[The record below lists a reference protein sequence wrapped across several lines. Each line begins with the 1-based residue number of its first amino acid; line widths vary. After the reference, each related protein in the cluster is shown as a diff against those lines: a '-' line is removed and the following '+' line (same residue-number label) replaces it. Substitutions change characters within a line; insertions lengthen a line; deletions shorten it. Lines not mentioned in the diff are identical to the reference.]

1 MQLLMDAKDVET
13 HRDEWLDLRLQTLGA
28 SEIGGV
34 VGRAPATYSSRFQ
47 LYWDKLQRHVNDP
60 EEETEAQARGRH
72 LEPYV
77 LERWVAEY
85 PHDLDVRPG
94 GYYRSDAEPRQT
106 ATFDALGF
114 ANPMLPA
121 TVVEIKTTQSRYGA
135 DGELVWGEEGTDQIP
150 DHYLCQV
157 YQQMDV
163 AGASMA
169 YVPALFMQS
178 WRLVEYVVHRDEDVA
193 ADIAYLRQEGQSF
206 MDSVAAQEPP
216 DPRWCPGPATMRTLQ
231 RIHRPVV
238 PDTSVIIPT
247 ELADRRVQLKARV
260 KDAETELEGIDTEI
274 RHLMGPAAR
283 AVAVGHDG
291 ELRTVVSRSI
301 YPRRGYEVKPTEIDM
316 LRPGNYGKV

>member
-1 MQLLMDAKDVET
+1 MQLLMDAADVET
-13 HRDEWLDLRLQTLGA
+13 HRDEWLQLRLGTLGA

-34 VGRAPATYSSRFQ
+34 VGRAPTTYSSRFQ
-47 LYWDKLQRHVNDP
+47 LYWDKLQGHVNDP
-60 EEETEAQARGRH
+60 GEETEAQARGRH

-77 LERWVAEY
+77 LERWVREY
-85 PHDLDVRPG
+85 PHKLDVRPG
-94 GYYRSDAEPRQT
+94 GYYRADHAPWQT

-114 ANPMLPA
+114 SDPILPA

-135 DGELVWGEEGTDQIP
+135 NDELVWGEPGTDQIP

-163 AGASMA
+163 AGAVRA
-169 YVPALFMQS
+169 YVPALFMQT
-178 WRLVEYVVHRDEDVA
+178 WRLEEYVVHRDEDVE
-193 ADIAYLRQEGQSF
+193 ADLAYLRQEGHSF

-238 PDTSVIIPT
+238 PDTSVEIPSM
-247 ELADRRVQLKARV
+247 LADRRVQLKNRV
-260 KDAETELEGIDTEI
+260 KNAETELVEIDTEI

-283 AVAVGHDG
+283 AVAVGSDG

-301 YPRRGYEVKPTEIDM
+301 FPRRGYTVQPTEIDM